1 MEVHALAFEWILA
14 AAKDA
19 AAKDAA
25 AKDQGL
31 LKGKTL
37 GVDATDLE
45 ANASMKSI
53 VRKDNGDDWREY
65 LRKLYEEETGIS
77 DAGR

>member
-65 LRKLYEEETGIS
+65 LRKLYEEENGIS
-77 DAGR
+77 DSGR